1 MKIVSW
7 NCAGAMRKKF
17 SALSEISADI
27 FVLQE
32 CENPEFSKDDAFK
45 AWATNYLW
53 VGENKHKGLAVVAK
67 GDIKLT
73 QLDRDAGNLQL
84 FLPCLLNDELTLV
97 AIWTKQANSPNFQ
110 YIGQLWKYL
119 QLHGDKLNR
128 PKTLLLGDFNSNTRW
143 DEWDRWWNHSDV
155 VRHLTDANIHSL
167 YHQQS
172 VEIQGAE
179 TTPTFYMHRR
189 IDKPYHI
196 DYAFLSKDVL
206 DRASLKIGA
215 ADDWLRHS
223 DHMPL
228 QITID

>member
-17 SALSEISADI
+17 SALSAISADI

-73 QLDRDAGNLQL
+73 QLDWDAGKLQL

-155 VRHLTDANIHSL
+155 VR
-167 YHQQS
+167 Q
-172 VEIQGAE
+172 
-179 TTPTFYMHRR
+179 
-189 IDKPYHI
+189 KPYHI